1 MKRILITKE
10 DVYRGPL
17 ILINPDYPLQTAS
30 ASPSLTSAFFHY
42 PHILMERQAAK
53 MLRQLLQKIE
63 ANGNIVPVSGYR
75 THKEQLEI
83 WNSTLETEGTEF
95 TQKFVAYPGHSEH
108 ESGLAIDLALKAPR
122 IDFICPDFPRSGIC
136 QTFRRLAP
144 RFGFIERYTAC
155 KESITRIGA
164 EPWHFRYTGFPHAQ
178 IMAEKQMTLEEY
190 LLFLKKEACIGKPFY
205 YETEHTGLELTYLS
219 MKNRETI
226 ALTFSCDDPHT
237 LSGTNTDGVILC
249 RWRKSYA

>member
-1 MKRILITKE
+1 MKRILITKD
-10 DVYRGPL
+10 DVYRGSL
-17 ILINPDYPLQTAS
+17 ILINPDYPLKTVPPAP
-30 ASPSLTSAFFHY
+30 ALTSAFSHY
-42 PHILMERQAAK
+42 PHVLLETQAAK
-53 MLRQLLQKIE
+53 MLCQLLLKIE

-75 THKEQLEI
+75 THKEQLAI
-83 WNSTLETEGTEF
+83 WNSTLKSKGAEF
-95 TQKFVAYPGHSEH
+95 TKKYVAPPGHSEH

-144 RFGFIERYTAC
+144 RFGFIERYPAC
-155 KESITRIGA
+155 KEEITHIGA
-164 EPWHFRYTGFPHAQ
+164 EPWHFRYIGFPHAQ

-190 LLFLKKEACIGKPFY
+190 LLFLKKESCIGKPFY
-205 YETEHTGLELTYLS
+205 YKTECTGLELTYLS
-219 MKNRETI
+219 MKDREKME
-226 ALTFSCDDPHT
+226 LTFSCDDPHT